1 MGERLECGVDRRP
14 VEIVRDAFP
23 NKQRSCTRRI
33 TVFDQTM
40 LDEDRCGNVIFSPS
54 PISYHCAPRM
64 RCAGRGPFFKSSA
77 SHPAVSTN

>member
-64 RCAGRGPFFKSSA
+64 R
-77 SHPAVSTN
+77 